1 MRKLKKYTPTKFI
14 AKGSHYDK
22 AAADYVVN
30 FIEQLRHTKVEFYN
44 QPFALID
51 WQERIIRDIFGTLR
65 SDDYRQFNTAY
76 TSFQV
81 SEKNKRLVMRAS
93 KRKSIF

>member
-1 MRKLKKYTPTKFI
+1 M
-14 AKGSHYDK
+14 DK
-22 AAADYVVN
+22 S
-30 FIEQLRHTKVEFYN
+30 IHHSET
-44 QPFALID
+44 
-51 WQERIIRDIFGTLR
+51 IFKML
-65 SDDYRQFNTAY
+65 QKIN